1 MSDDQTIAAYDRSV
15 DAYAEFFAD
24 EPPHPTLKR
33 FVARMKPGGRVL
45 DLGCGPANASAFMR
59 EGGFKVDPVDAS
71 AEMVKLANATFDIGA
86 RLAVFD
92 DICGENLYDGIWA
105 NFSLL
110 HATADQFP
118 RHLSNLHRALIPGG
132 IFHIAMKLGE
142 GTERDKFA
150 RLYTY
155 YSQTEL
161 ETHLS
166 AADFTIIETALGEDM
181 GLAGNVEPWIALT
194 CRA

>member
-1 MSDDQTIAAYDRSV
+1 MTDDKTIAAYDRSV
-15 DAYAEFFAD
+15 DAYADLIANA
-24 EPPHPTLKR
+24 PPHPTLLS
-33 FVARMKPGGRVL
+33 FVAKLQPCGRVL

-59 EGGFKVDPVDAS
+59 AGGFKVDPVDAS

-92 DICGENLYDGIWA
+92 DICGENIYDGIWA

-110 HATADQFP
+110 HATAGQLP
-118 RHLSNLHRALIPGG
+118 HHLTNLHRALIPGG
-132 IFHIAMKLGE
+132 VFHIAMKLGE
-142 GTERDKFA
+142 GAERDKFA
-150 RLYTY
+150 RRYTY

-161 ETHLS
+161 ETHLI
-166 AADFTIIETALGEDM
+166 AADFAIIETALGEDM